1 MSDLVFYYDE
11 TEHSRRINYQ
21 TVSASNYY
29 DNFITVI
36 VGWDRDRE
44 EDIRKKYDD
53 FENKY
58 SERKNAKGELKSTTL
73 QQKKFQYG
81 LASQDKNNILFIR
94 DFLSIIDEDFH
105 VYFSVS
111 SKIEYIVFQLF
122 SDYKNCLF
130 IDADAMKYSITKVL
144 NVYRPENVIDCLC
157 NSPNKFVDELISFFK
172 KCIDHNRNS
181 GELKKQENQA
191 FEEIISYLENVS
203 VIPKDEWNYRLPFEG
218 FLKYLK
224 EESIGTYRLILDKE
238 GSPDTESKTLKAA
251 KEIGIENV
259 SEGDSSELFGLRIAD
274 MLVGIIAKL
283 MKALRDSLCYHSF
296 EEANKKKILDN
307 KWFDLNEMQFETY
320 KRLSSIICKWD
331 HAWYKSYAGN
341 YSDDLLSLISLF
353 QYIDHFEAPEQIKSN
368 LLMQGEYFNGFVCD
382 QLKQYFDKRR
392 NKLPIEHLSKSDD
405 EFFLNQKGA
414 KVFFDVERQPA
425 LKIDTS
431 IVVEVL
437 SIGMSNAGRPLVTI
451 LKNGQPVCCRLPV
464 ELSKWAQT
472 LIGFANMGENLFP
485 TRVRF
490 TKTSNHYYADIL

>member
-1 MSDLVFYYDE
+1 MSDFVFYYDE

-29 DNFITVI
+29 DNSITAI
-36 VGWDRDRE
+36 VGWDRDSE
-44 EDIRKKYDD
+44 EVIRKKYDS
-53 FENKY
+53 FEKKY

-81 LASQDKNNILFIR
+81 FASQDKYNIQFIR
-94 DFLSIIDEDFH
+94 DFLSIIDESFH

-111 SKIEYIVFQLF
+111 SKIEYIVYQLF
-122 SDYKNCLF
+122 LEYKNGLF
-130 IDADAMKYSITKVL
+130 INADAMKYSITKVL

-157 NSPNKFVDELISFFK
+157 NSPNEFVDELISFFK

-203 VIPKDEWNYRLPFEG
+203 VIPEDEWNYCLPFEG

-224 EESIGTYRLILDKE
+224 EENIGTYQLILDKE
-238 GSPDTESKTLKAA
+238 GSPDAESKTLKAA
-251 KEIGIENV
+251 KETGIENV

-274 MLVGIIAKL
+274 MLAGIIAKL

-307 KWFDLNEMQFETY
+307 KWFELNEMQFETY
-320 KRLSSIICKWD
+320 KQLSSIICKWD

-341 YSDDLLSLISLF
+341 YSDDLITLISLF
-353 QYIDHFEAPEQIKSN
+353 QYIDHFETTEQIKADLS
-368 LLMQGEYFNGFVCD
+368 MQGEYFNGFVCD

-392 NKLPIEHLSKSDD
+392 NKLPIEPINKSSNDY
-405 EFFLNQKGA
+405 FFNQKGA
-414 KVFFDVERQPA
+414 KVFFDIERQPV
-425 LKIDTS
+425 LKVDNP
-431 IVVEVL
+431 IVLEVL
-437 SIGMSNAGRPLVTI
+437 SVGMSNAGLPLVTI
-451 LKNGQPVCCRLPV
+451 LKSGQPVCCRLPL
-464 ELSKWAQT
+464 ELSEWVQT
-472 LIGFANMGENLFP
+472 LIGFANLGENLFP
-485 TRVRF
+485 AQVKFARANNRF
-490 TKTSNHYYADIL
+490 FAKIL